1 MGFFVILFLHSITKP
16 RKSIMSRATL
26 GLLAALGMIVPSTI
40 CFGQSSDTPP
50 IGRVVAQEVEVLVGN
65 LIGKDGVGGSLKSAF
80 DQMVQADDP
89 SGEKNDLADLLNFI
103 DVVAQAGPAQA
114 ERLKVFQRLLA
125 GIESEKD
132 APTQQSVFSLSTL
145 YIESKREASSKLS
158 SEHNWISKL
167 EVFESSVKALIRLSK
182 VSANP
187 HVTQA
192 LNFYQPR
199 LEAWNVR
206 KKTFTD
212 EVESI
217 QKDIHIGFESVRQ
230 RIIDSLY
237 GTIKSDSSNDVKVF
251 AANSL
256 LRLAVFEESNA
267 AADKFVEVAGAETAS
282 ADPVFLKSLANIR
295 LLKDFKLDEANSSSF
310 SIDSGIA
317 IIAKIVSNQSHS
329 LDSQRTVTK
338 WVREI
343 LVNESFAEL
352 RPAEDASDVEGKAKF
367 EKAYLNLETLLRSMN
382 ATFHPELQMEIDS
395 TRKDLQHIRFIGPI
409 VS

>member
-1 MGFFVILFLHSITKP
+1 MGFFVILFLHSLTKP

-50 IGRVVAQEVEVLVGN
+50 IGRLVAQEVEVLVGD
-65 LIGKDGVGGSLKSAF
+65 LIGRDGVGGLLKTAF
-80 DQMVQADDP
+80 DEMVQADDP
-89 SGEKNDLADLLNFI
+89 SDGKSDLAELLKFI

-145 YIESKREASSKLS
+145 YIESKGEATSKLPS
-158 SEHNWISKL
+158 NNEWISKL
-167 EVFESSVKALIRLSK
+167 EKFESNVKALIRLSK

-187 HVTQA
+187 HVKQA
-192 LNFYQPR
+192 LDFYQPR

-217 QKDIHIGFESVRQ
+217 QKDIHIGFESIRQ

-295 LLKDFKLDEANSSSF
+295 LLKDFKLDEANSSF

-317 IIAKIVSNQSHS
+317 IISKIVSNQSHS

-338 WVREI
+338 WVRKI

-352 RPAEDASDVEGKAKF
+352 IPAKDAANVEGKAKF
-367 EKAYLNLETLLRSMN
+367 EKAYLNLETLLKSMN